1 MEMLKSKLVVFALIA
16 ALFQALGTQGISHST
31 ISVNGINMHIAEKGH
46 GPVVLLLHGFP
57 ELWYTWRHQIVALA
71 ANGFRAVAP
80 DLRGYG
86 DTDAPQSVGNYTT
99 PYVVGDLVALI
110 DALGEQQVFVVG
122 HDWGSVIAWHLCM
135 FRPDR
140 VKALVALS
148 VAFQPRDPSKKPT
161 ERLQAAFGDN
171 YYIIR
176 FQEPGKME
184 AEIARAGAETVL
196 KEFLTYHS
204 AAPLMIPKDKGL
216 TPNGSL
222 PLPSWLSEADVKYYT
237 SKYQQKGFTG
247 PLNYYRALDLT
258 WELTAPWTGAQ
269 VKVPTKFIVGDMD
282 LTYNSPGVKDFIH
295 NGGLKKFV
303 PNLEVVVMK
312 GVGHF
317 INEEKARDISAH
329 IYSFIKKF

>member
-1 MEMLKSKLVVFALIA
+1 MSRHVRVLKMQQFKQLIA
-16 ALFQALGTQGISHST
+16 LF
-31 ISVNGINMHIAEKGH
+31 
-46 GPVVLLLHGFP
+46 
-57 ELWYTWRHQIVALA
+57 
-71 ANGFRAVAP
+71 
-80 DLRGYG
+80 RG
-86 DTDAPQSVGNYTT
+86 
-99 PYVVGDLVALI
+99 
-110 DALGEQQVFVVG
+110 
-122 HDWGSVIAWHLCM
+122 LC
-135 FRPDR
+135 
-140 VKALVALS
+140 
-148 VAFQPRDPSKKPT
+148 
-161 ERLQAAFGDN
+161 
-171 YYIIR
+171 I
-176 FQEPGKME
+176 
-184 AEIARAGAETVL
+184 
-196 KEFLTYHS
+196 
-204 AAPLMIPKDKGL
+204 KGL

-295 NGGLKKFV
+295 NGGFKKFV